1 MNHDDAG
8 NDNDN
13 YRKITCPEGPDT
25 ITLHVQK
32 GQIPSHYMSR
42 RARYHHITCP
52 EGPDTITFNGNV
64 QQNYV
69 ITCPEGPDTI
79 TLHVQKGQIPSHS
92 TATCSRITSEIS
104 TSVLPLRT
112 LQQRVRTVLASE
124 VRGDTSNLIS
134 VFFPMR
140 ASHLRPVSAAHCVN
154 INHQPTSRVRFEL
167 VCNCL

>member
-1 MNHDDAG
+1 MPQLALHSQHRRRELVLPKRRSREYDKFEMYKNRPDQLKTLQLMMNHDDAG

-13 YRKITCPEGPDT
+13 YRK
-25 ITLHVQK
+25 
-32 GQIPSHYMSR
+32 
-42 RARYHHITCP
+42 
-52 EGPDTITFNGNV
+52 
-64 QQNYV
+64 

-112 LQQRVRTVLASE
+112 LRQRVRTVLASE